1 VVLTV
6 TKTEIQETL
15 EGEYSH
21 PAFDYFCDEMKS
33 RLYGYEALRFAWLWF
48 QAGWDARVVE
58 GL

>member
-1 VVLTV
+1 M

-21 PAFDYFCDEMKS
+21 PAFDYFCDEMES
-33 RLYGYEALRFAWLWF
+33 RQYGYEALRSAWLWF